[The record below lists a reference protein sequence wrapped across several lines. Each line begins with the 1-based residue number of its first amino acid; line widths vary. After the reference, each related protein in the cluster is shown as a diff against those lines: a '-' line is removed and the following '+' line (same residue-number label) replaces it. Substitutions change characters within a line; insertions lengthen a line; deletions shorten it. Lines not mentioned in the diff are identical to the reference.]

1 MKHFLQKKTIA
12 KARYVIYGLLFLV
25 FLLGCKKVETVFF
38 SQNTPT
44 EGPTP
49 TSSLVV
55 MPTATPTVTPEPTA
69 TPEPTPTPT
78 PAPTPTPEPT
88 PTPSESQGLT
98 YEEYNALDADAQ
110 KAYYESFANVA
121 DFFAW
126 YNQAKAEHEQKNPP
140 IIIGGGSINLEEIL
154 NGKNGE

>member
-1 MKHFLQKKTIA
+1 MFKTKEESTSA
-12 KARYVIYGLLFLV
+12 
-25 FLLGCKKVETVFF
+25 
-38 SQNTPT
+38 TPT
-44 EGPTP
+44 AK
-49 TSSLVV
+49 
-55 MPTATPTVTPEPTA
+55 PTATPTAKPTA
-69 TPEPTPTPT
+69 TPTAAPTATPTAKPTATPTAEPT
-78 PAPTPTPEPT
+78 ATPTPEPT
-88 PTPSESQGLT
+88 STPSESQELS

-140 IIIGGGSINLEEIL
+140 IIIGGGSINLEDIL